1 MKKRVCFLLG
11 IALPSIL
18 MVSTLA
24 VARELVS
31 KEAIRQEPVNVVRYV
46 EDVGLPMLTRLLK
59 TGKPTGMWNK
69 ENPKGVGGLGLTLIE
84 GFLHKKLDLVGG
96 AIMEKDKLRHTF
108 WGIEAKLS
116 FKGKV
121 GKVLSKFRPGIYWSE
136 DKWWFGLSLGLR
148 GLSSQPVD

>member
-1 MKKRVCFLLG
+1 MKKLCVLLG
-11 IALPSIL
+11 VLLALVLIEE
-18 MVSTLA
+18 STWGAELA
-24 VARELVS
+24 S
-31 KEAIRQEPVNVVRYV
+31 KEAIRQEPVNVIRYV
-46 EDVGLPMLTRLLK
+46 EEVGLPMLTRLLK

-116 FKGKV
+116 LKGNI

-136 DKWWFGLSLGLR
+136 DKWWFGVSLGLS
-148 GLSSQPVD
+148 GFSTQGD